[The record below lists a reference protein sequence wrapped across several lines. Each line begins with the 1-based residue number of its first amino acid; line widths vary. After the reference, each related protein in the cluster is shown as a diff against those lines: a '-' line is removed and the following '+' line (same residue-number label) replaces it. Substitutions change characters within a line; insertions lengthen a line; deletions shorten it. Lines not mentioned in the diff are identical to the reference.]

1 MGHGKWVLIRCLACG
16 MPWAWHL
23 PLGRM
28 STDPLT
34 DEILDVFAREAR
46 VDRSRLLPG
55 ARADELGVTSLDL
68 ALAMFE
74 IEDRYEVQLPQ
85 PQPGMPWPTVG
96 EMVQL
101 VRDGIE
107 RRRITQALG

>member
-1 MGHGKWVLIRCLACG
+1 MQ
-16 MPWAWHL
+16 
-23 PLGRM
+23 
-28 STDPLT
+28 SDPLS

-46 VDRSRLLPG
+46 IERSKLVLN
-55 ARADELGVTSLDL
+55 ARADELGSTSLDL

-74 IEDRYEVQLPQ
+74 IEDRFEVQLPQ
-85 PQPGMPWPTVG
+85 LQPGAPWPTVG

-107 RRRITQALG
+107 RRKTTQALG